1 MAILH
6 AAETGFVKTLL
17 SLLAAVALLVW
28 GTHIVRTGLLRVYGA
43 NLRRVLAKSVR
54 NRFLALLA
62 GLGVTSLLQSA
73 TATALITS
81 SFVGQGII
89 ATAPALA
96 VMLGADIGTSVM
108 VQVFSLDLSWLSP
121 LLILVGVILFL
132 TRQNTT
138 AGQLGRVFIGF
149 GLIILGLQ
157 LILEVTRPLTANT
170 GVQVLFATL
179 SGDGLLDMLLA
190 AILTIVAYSSLAVVL
205 LTATLAAA
213 AVIPPDVGLTLVLG
227 ANLGSGL
234 LAVLNTLRAA
244 PEARRIPLGNLIF
257 KLLGCAL
264 VLPALAQVTTL
275 MAAIDPDPLRL
286 TVNFHLLFN
295 IGLAALFLFATEPLA
310 RLTERL
316 LPSRPKQDD
325 PARPRHLDAVALDTP
340 VVAISCAEREAMR
353 IADVVETM
361 LVGVMEVI
369 ERKDRDLSRRLRAMD
384 NTVDKLYTAV
394 KLYLTQISRE
404 ALEESE
410 SRRWTDIISFTI
422 NMEQIGDS
430 VERILRDLEDKLI
443 KRRASFSD
451 AGMAEIVEL
460 HTRLVANLRL
470 AMSVFLNGD
479 LKSAQALISEKV
491 EFRGR
496 ELAYADTHL
505 QRLAWNTP
513 ESIETSSLHLD
524 LISEMKRIN
533 SLLCSVAYPILECAG
548 VLSPSR
554 LKPESEPQ
562 RHERTGR
569 SAGAAGH
576 TPDKPGDRALLPKGQ
591 P

>member
-1 MAILH
+1 M
-6 AAETGFVKTLL
+6 KTLL

-54 NRFLALLA
+54 NRFAALLA

-96 VMLGADIGTSVM
+96 IMLGADIGTSVM

-132 TRQNTT
+132 TRQNTPV
-138 AGQLGRVFIGF
+138 GQLGRVFIGF
-149 GLIILGLQ
+149 GLIILALQ

-179 SGDGLLDMLLA
+179 SGDVLLDMLLA
-190 AILTIVAYSSLAVVL
+190 AIVTIVAYSSLAVVL

-213 AVIPPDVGLTLVLG
+213 GVIPPEVALSLVLG

-234 LAVLNTLRAA
+234 LAVLTTLRSA
-244 PEARRIPLGNLIF
+244 PEARRIPVGNLMF

-264 VLPALAQVTTL
+264 ILPVLPQGTTL
-275 MAAIDPDPLRL
+275 LAGIDPDPLRL

-295 IGLAALFLFATEPLA
+295 IGLAALFIFATDPVA

-316 LPSRPKQDD
+316 LPAQPIQDD

-340 VVAISCAEREAMR
+340 AVAISCAAREAMR

-369 ERKDRDLSRRLRAMD
+369 QRKDRDLSRRLRGMD
-384 NTVDKLYTAV
+384 DTVDKLYTAV

-404 ALEESE
+404 ALAEGE
-410 SRRWTDIISFTI
+410 SRRWTEIISFTI

-443 KRRASFSD
+443 KRGASFSD

-460 HTRLVANLRL
+460 HDRLIANLRL
-470 AMSVFLNGD
+470 AMSVFLNGA
-479 LKSAQALISEKV
+479 LKGAQALIAEKV
-491 EFRGR
+491 EFRAR
-496 ELAYADTHL
+496 ELAYAGTHL

-533 SLLCSVAYPILECAG
+533 SLLCSVAYPILESAG
-548 VLSPSR
+548 VLSSSR
-554 LKPESEPQ
+554 LKLEPEP
-562 RHERTGR
+562 RHQERQPHT
-569 SAGAAGH
+569 ADAADEV
-576 TPDKPGDRALLPKGQ
+576 PENPGDPTVRAQ
-591 P
+591 TAN

>member
-1 MAILH
+1 M
-6 AAETGFVKTLL
+6 KTLL

-43 NLRRVLAKSVR
+43 NLRRVLAHSVR
-54 NRFLALLA
+54 NRFVALLA

-96 VMLGADIGTSVM
+96 IMLGADIGTSMM
-108 VQVFSLDLSWLSP
+108 VQVFALDLSWLSP
-121 LLILVGVILFL
+121 LLILVGVIVFL
-132 TRQNTT
+132 TRQNT
-138 AGQLGRVFIGF
+138 ASGQLGRVSIGF

-157 LILEVTRPLTANT
+157 LILEITRPLTANT

-179 SGDGLLDMLLA
+179 SGDALLDMLLA
-190 AILTIVAYSSLAVVL
+190 AFVTIVAYSSLAVVL

-213 AVIPPDVGLTLVLG
+213 AVIPPEVAVTLVLG

-234 LAVLNTLRAA
+234 LAVLTTLHSA
-244 PEARRIPLGNLIF
+244 PEARRIPVGNMMF

-264 VLPALAQVTTL
+264 ILPVLTPVTTL
-275 MAAIDPDPLRL
+275 LAGIDPDPLRL

-295 IGLAALFLFATEPLA
+295 IGLAALFIFATDPVA
-310 RLTERL
+310 RLSERL
-316 LPSRPKQDD
+316 LPTPAKQDD
-325 PARPRHLDAVALDTP
+325 PTRPRHLDAVALDTP
-340 VVAISCAEREAMR
+340 AVAISCAAREAMR

-361 LVGVMEVI
+361 LIGVMEVI
-369 ERKDRDLSRRLRAMD
+369 QRKDRDLSRRLRVMD
-384 NTVDKLYTAV
+384 DTVDKLYTAV

-404 ALEESE
+404 ALAEAE
-410 SRRWTDIISFTI
+410 SRRWTEIISFTI

-443 KRRASFSD
+443 KRGASFSD

-460 HTRLVANLRL
+460 HDRLIANLRL

-479 LKSAQALISEKV
+479 LKGAQALIAEKV
-491 EFRGR
+491 EFRAR
-496 ELAYADTHL
+496 ELAYAGTHL

-533 SLLCSVAYPILECAG
+533 SLLCSVAYPILESAG
-548 VLSPSR
+548 VLSSSR
-554 LKPESEPQ
+554 LKLEPEPQ
-562 RHERTGR
+562 RQERQLRT
-569 SAGAAGH
+569 AEAADGV
-576 TPDKPGDRALLPKGQ
+576 PENRGDPTVQARTAN
-591 P
+591 

>member
-1 MAILH
+1 
-6 AAETGFVKTLL
+6 VKTLL

-43 NLRRVLAKSVR
+43 NLRRVLAQSVR

-96 VMLGADIGTSVM
+96 IMLGADIGTSVM

-132 TRQNTT
+132 TRQHTT

-149 GLIILGLQ
+149 GLIILALQ

-179 SGDGLLDMLLA
+179 SGDVLLDMLLA
-190 AILTIVAYSSLAVVL
+190 AIVTIVAYSSLAVVL

-213 AVIPPDVGLTLVLG
+213 AVIPPEVALTLVLG

-234 LAVLNTLRAA
+234 LAVLNTLRSA
-244 PEARRIPLGNLIF
+244 PEARRIPLGNLLF

-264 VLPALAQVTTL
+264 ILPVLSQVTTL
-275 MAAIDPDPLRL
+275 LAGIDPDPLRL

-295 IGLAALFLFATEPLA
+295 IGLAALFIYATDPLA

-316 LPSRPKQDD
+316 LPTRPNQDD
-325 PARPRHLDAVALDTP
+325 PAQPRHLDAVALDTP
-340 VVAISCAEREAMR
+340 AVAISCAVREAMR

-361 LVGVMEVI
+361 LVGVIEVI
-369 ERKDRDLSRRLRAMD
+369 QRKDRDLSRRLRVMD
-384 NTVDKLYTAV
+384 DTVDKLYTAV

-404 ALEESE
+404 ALEETE
-410 SRRWTDIISFTI
+410 GRRWTDIISFTI

-443 KRRASFSD
+443 KRKASFSD

-460 HTRLVANLRL
+460 HARLVANLRL

-479 LKSAQALISEKV
+479 LKGAQALIAEKV
-491 EFRGR
+491 EFRAR

-533 SLLCSVAYPILECAG
+533 SHLCSVAYPILESAG
-548 VLSPSR
+548 VLSSSR
-554 LKPESEPQ
+554 LKQESEPQ
-562 RHERTGR
+562 PYGHQMR
-569 SAGAAGH
+569 AAG
-576 TPDKPGDRALLPKGQ
+576 TTDEAPEDPRDTAPLPKTQ